1 MRLSDIQPQF
11 FPRLHY
17 FARMLASDIF
27 VLRDDVQFV
36 RNHKY
41 PDGNRG
47 VSYQAHTPIKTPEGI
62 HLLPVSIKKG
72 GLLPINETQVSY
84 DQPWTQKQINILK
97 NHYGKSPNAK
107 QVIPE
112 IELLLGQ
119 QFTTVGDLN
128 IATTCWG
135 LSRLLGVEKTTEE
148 CFTIDFVNNLLKET
162 VSCRLQRIALGSDY
176 LDKESDPSST
186 ASERIVALC
195 KEFEADEYLGGGTA
209 IQAYV
214 ETELFEKNGVKL
226 QIQDWDCPTYPQQHD
241 KKTGFIANLSII
253 DLLMNVTAESPIPFL
268 MGAQVE
274 RMVT

>member
-41 PDGNRG
+41 PDGKRG

-72 GLLPINETQVSY
+72 GLLAINETQVSY

-97 NHYGKSPNAK
+97 NHYGKSSNAE
-107 QVIPE
+107 QVISE

-119 QFTTVGDLN
+119 QFFTVGELN
-128 IATTCWG
+128 IATICWG
-135 LSRLLGVEKTTEE
+135 LSRLLGLEQATDE
-148 CFTIDFVNNLLKET
+148 CFTLDYVNNLLKERD
-162 VSCRLQRIALGSDY
+162 SCSLQRIVLGSEY
-176 LDKESDPSST
+176 IDKESDQSST

-209 IQAYV
+209 LEAYV
-214 ETELFEKNGVKL
+214 ETELFENNGIKL
-226 QIQDWDCPTYPQQHD
+226 SIQEWNCPTYPQQHD
-241 KKTGFIANLSII
+241 EKIGFIANLSVI
-253 DLLMNVTAESPIPFL
+253 DMLMNVTTESTIPFL
-268 MGAQVE
+268 MGS
-274 RMVT
+274 